1 MSEDTRLS
9 LRILDER
16 IKVAVEQQVR
26 GDEILVQIIDAAT
39 NVDKRLKVVEDSG
52 GYEYEGPGPDYFE
65 DILVAVI
72 NALFGLRSA
81 GAYHLAKGLEEKYF
95 DGKDV
100 KRVGDRITSAQD
112 LYSSSAEKSK
122 E

>member
-1 MSEDTRLS
+1 MSESERLS
-9 LRILDER
+9 LKVLDER
-16 IKVAVEQQVR
+16 LR
-26 GDEILVQIIDAAT
+26 
-39 NVDKRLKVVEDSG
+39 RVED
-52 GYEYEGPGPDYFE
+52 EYAFPPRIIQNQYDGPGPDYFE

-100 KRVGDRITSAQD
+100 KRVGDRITAAQD

-122 E
+122 KE